1 MRNSLF
7 ALVTISLIILFNSCD
22 TPINEYKPKS
32 DEEKQIIALLNTY
45 VEARNKQDLKG
56 MQATFTKDGIYYG
69 GMGGEFKA
77 SEFSNTD
84 PEFWTSYG
92 ELTLYDPK
100 ITINGNVAKIA
111 LVPCTERQEDSKQHT
126 PLKRKMAIG
135 LSKKW
140 FNNVK

>member
-32 DEEKQIIALLNTY
+32 DDEKQIIALLNTY
-45 VEARNKQDLKG
+45 VDARNKKDLKG

-77 SEFSNTD
+77 SEFLNTD

-111 LVPCTERQEDSKQHT
+111 LVTLYGTAGRFEAAYT
-126 PLKRKMAIG
+126 L
-135 LSKKW
+135 
-140 FNNVK
+140 VKENGNWLIKEVVQ